1 MAYNTDMAQ
10 AARRNW
16 AAAEKLYD
24 DPHAAGAQPGN
35 LAVAGYLY
43 GLAGEMAMKKL
54 IADSQV
60 LAHQQLD
67 RRDDPMWLHFPD
79 LRSAMSA
86 ALAGRRAHGLSTLL
100 SKPLFSKWAI
110 NMRYARTSDVQAS
123 LVDTWRDNAR
133 EVIGYI

>member
-16 AAAEKLYD
+16 AAAEKLYE
-24 DPHAAGAQPGN
+24 DPHAAGAKPGN

-43 GLAGEMAMKKL
+43 GLAGEMALKKL

-60 LAHQQLD
+60 LAHQELE
-67 RRDDPMWLHFPD
+67 RGLDPMWLHFPD
-79 LRSAMSA
+79 LVRAISV
-86 ALAGRRAHGLSTLL
+86 ALAGRRAHGLSTIL
-100 SKPLFSKWAI
+100 SRPIFSTWAI
-110 NMRYARTSDVQAS
+110 KMRYGRTSDVQIHWIN
-123 LVDTWRDNAR
+123 TWRDNAR